1 MTVHQYFENIRMG
14 LENLRAYKLR
24 SSLTV
29 LGVVLG
35 VGVVIVVASILTGL
49 RYQVL
54 SQVEQFGTDNIYVI
68 QFAVGVQVGRR
79 AQERLNDPMEVSYV
93 DALKEQSQ
101 HIRDVAYQ
109 SFGADPVVKTRSREF
124 HSANFGG
131 VSPNLAET
139 TTLLL
144 NRGRFI
150 SEVDEQGRRPVAVIG
165 PAVVEAL
172 YPRESDV
179 LGKTIRIQGQE
190 FFIVGILDK
199 GKEGLDGSSR
209 LDSSVFIPYRTFKKL
224 YPRNEFLQIVVR
236 ARPNQL
242 AEAHDETEEILRR
255 LRGLKAGDD
264 NNFSLVTYDTVVE
277 IYDQLTYALTLLT
290 LGVAGVALLVG
301 GIGVM
306 NIMLVSVTE
315 RTREIGVRKALGA
328 RRADIVFQF
337 LFEAMTLT
345 VVGGL
350 VGVIVAV
357 PLGFL
362 LVLALFSVTSFV
374 PMWALATALGVSA
387 AVGLIFGVFPA
398 FKAALLDPIEC
409 LRYE

>member
-1 MTVHQYFENIRMG
+1 MTIHQYLENVKMG

-24 SSLTV
+24 SALTV
-29 LGVVLG
+29 VGVVLG
-35 VGVVIVVASILTGL
+35 VAVVIVVASILTGL
-49 RYQVL
+49 RTQVL
-54 SQVEQFGTDNIYVI
+54 SQIEQFGTDNIYVT
-68 QFAVGVQVGRR
+68 QFAIGSGGGPNR
-79 AQERLNDPMEVSYV
+79 QEIQNPPLEPEYV
-93 DALKEQSQ
+93 DDLKERSI
-101 HIRDVAYQ
+101 HVRDVAYQ
-109 SFGADPVVKTRSREF
+109 SYGAQPVIKTREKEF
-124 HSANFGG
+124 HSPNFGG
-131 VSPNLAET
+131 VSPNLAGI

-144 NRGRFI
+144 RDGRFL
-150 SEVDEQGRRPVAVIG
+150 SDVDEQGRRQVAVIG

-172 YPRESDV
+172 FPRQTDV
-179 LGKTIRIQGQE
+179 LGQTVFIQGRE
-190 FFIVGILDK
+190 FYIIGILER
-199 GKEGLDGSSR
+199 GKEGLGGVSR

-224 YPRNEFLQIVVR
+224 YPRNELLQLVVR

-242 AEAHDETEEILRR
+242 AEALDETEEILRR
-255 LRGLKAGDD
+255 LRGLKVTDD
-264 NNFSLVTYDTVVE
+264 NNFGLLTYDTIVDT
-277 IYDQLTYALTLLT
+277 YDQLTYFLTLLT
-290 LGVAGVALLVG
+290 LGIAGISLLVG

-350 VGVIVAV
+350 AGVLLAV

-362 LVLALFSVTSFV
+362 LVLLLFSATTLV

-387 AVGLIFGVFPA
+387 AVGLVFGVFPA